1 MKCVIPLFSIK
12 NIVYTL
18 PGTQYNMK
26 YTHCRKNIFPRGGK
40 KLKCRLLHKIF
51 KSTFIKLKFK

>member
-18 PGTQYNMK
+18 PGTQYYMK
-26 YTHCRKNIFPRGGK
+26 YCTVFLADPIAERTYFLGVEKN
-40 KLKCRLLHKIF
+40 
-51 KSTFIKLKFK
+51 